1 MSTAY
6 DFAMARDVEGYLDNE
21 RSQAQR
27 ATRSRANRRL
37 WCFAGVCL
45 LFFAVM
51 DFRFVFDQQAR
62 TIACATFGVFVLWQL
77 GVWARH
83 RNQQTSRK
91 DVAAHVEEQS
101 GRETVVLT
109 TAADAHVRAS
119 LSQNDVGQPMLDRLD
134 RHASDLAE
142 HIPTQLA
149 RGTFRWFVALVI
161 VAVAFSMF
169 GANGGMLSYRRILMP
184 WMHLPYTQVELNGPS
199 DKVATLTAFQLTG
212 RLRGRAADD
221 AQLHNSFNDQVIP
234 VALSS
239 NGSFTIDLP
248 GLLEDGSFWVTAGDG
263 VSETIH
269 IRTFTHAEISGY
281 EIEVTPPEYAARLAA
296 KVEQPN
302 FEVLRGSEVDYRVR
316 FGHPIDTVH
325 LVPSPD
331 GQSVDDPAPIR
342 MARTSDPLV
351 YQVKLTNLSRDL
363 TYRLEITDQLG
374 DITRNDE
381 PFRINVLEDGA
392 PKLRITGHDAK
403 RVLKKGDEDVRV
415 RVKASDDVGL
425 AEIKLVYRKAG
436 TPGESIDVPVNEKK
450 PFEFTTMS
458 LIKLAPF
465 ELEPLD
471 VVAVHAEGT
480 DGNVID
486 GPGIGKSQVVV
497 FEVPEPPKEQP
508 PGQDSNGGSSNVVN
522 PLEMQKYILDET
534 SRLAGTE
541 SQRVFDDIQG
551 EQDEA
556 NKFIEMMLSGVQSQV
571 DDNPRARGMSAQL
584 ELALS
589 TMRLSS
595 RQLGKSRRG
604 QSVLAQEFAV
614 ATLTEAAKMMGG
626 DT

>member
-6 DFAMARDVEGYLDNE
+6 DFSMAHDVEGYLDNE
-21 RSQAQR
+21 RSLAHR
-27 ATRSRANRRL
+27 AARSRANRKL
-37 WCFAGVCL
+37 WCFAATCL
-45 LFFAVM
+45 LFFAVL
-51 DFRFVFDQQAR
+51 DFRLVFDQQAR
-62 TIACATFGVFVLWQL
+62 TIACAAFGSFVLWQL
-77 GVWARH
+77 VAWVRH
-83 RNQQTSRK
+83 RSQQTSRK

-101 GRETVVLT
+101 GRETIVLT
-109 TAADAHVRAS
+109 TAADEHVRS
-119 LSQNDVGQPMLDRLD
+119 TLSQNEGGQPLLDRLD
-134 RHASDLAE
+134 QHASELAE
-142 HIPTQLA
+142 QVPTQLTK
-149 RGTFRWFVALVI
+149 GTFRWLAAL
-161 VAVAFSMF
+161 VAVAVTFSLF
-169 GANGGMLSYRRILMP
+169 GANGGMISYQRILMP
-184 WMHLPYTQVELNGPS
+184 WHHLPYTQVDLNGP
-199 DKVATLTAFQLTG
+199 DNKVPTLTAFQLTG
-212 RLRGRAADD
+212 QLRGRQTDD
-221 AQLHNSFNDQVIP
+221 AKLHSSLNDEAVP
-234 VALSS
+234 VVLSTT
-239 NGSFTIDLP
+239 GSFTIDLP
-248 GLLEDGSFWVTAGDG
+248 GLSEDGSFWVTAGDG
-263 VSETIH
+263 VSDTIH
-269 IRTFTHAEISGY
+269 IRTFTEAEIGAY
-281 EIEVTPPEYAARLAA
+281 EIDVTPPEYAARLAA

-316 FGHPIDTVH
+316 FSHPVESVH

-351 YQVKLTNLSRDL
+351 YQVKLTNLAKDL
-363 TYRLEITDQLG
+363 TYRLEITDPAG
-374 DITRNDE
+374 DVTRNDE
-381 PFRINVLEDGA
+381 PYRIAVLPDEA

-415 RVKASDDVGL
+415 RVKATDDVGL
-425 AEIKLVYRKAG
+425 AEMKLVYRKAG
-436 TPGESIDVPVNEKK
+436 KPGESIEVPVNEKK
-450 PFEFTTMS
+450 PFEFTTTS
-458 LIKLAPF
+458 LLKLAPF

-471 VVAVHAEGT
+471 VVAIHAEGK

-486 GPGIGKSQVVV
+486 GPGVGKSQVVV
-497 FEVPEPPKEQP
+497 IEVPEPPKEQAP
-508 PGQDSNGGSSNVVN
+508 SDNSGGGSSNVVN

-541 SQRVFDDIQG
+541 SQRIFDDIRG

-556 NKFIEMMLSGVQSQV
+556 NKFIEMMLEGVQSQV